1 MKKITCEMCGSND
14 LLKKD
19 GVFECQNCGTKYSL
33 EEAKKM
39 LVDGTVKID
48 RKDDIEK
55 YLEIIVSAAKAEN
68 FQEVELYANKIIEI
82 DEKNALAWF
91 AKGNAAGW
99 QSNLDNNRLL
109 ESTMC
114 WSKALHCCEKE
125 QMNELVENLLTSLSG
140 ITMYLIELKCQNFS
154 SNPNSAN
161 LNQLLDIKEVFDPI
175 IEFALNNN
183 IYLDVKI
190 LISAAVNQIV
200 DAIVLASNNASA
212 FFGSSK
218 GEKTKEK
225 YTLWLDYMDNCITAL
240 KVIVNLASSK
250 ETIENIFK
258 ILEQLQDEVIN
269 SCSYVKSDYGYDI
282 DTTLNATAKAL
293 RKKEKDG
300 YLKEKQIL
308 LNRIEQEEKEKKQE
322 YWEIHPDEKEALE
335 KEILKE
341 KEQLEAKKRKLDK
354 LEAEKEKIEQELKKN
369 VPSQAELNS
378 LQEKREKLETE
389 KNNLGLFKSKEK
401 KMVLEQIN
409 DIENKID
416 NISKKVAKEQAELK
430 KQIEPDLFKIED
442 KIKELNKEIEE
453 CQKIIDSKEKEL
465 I

>member
-1 MKKITCEMCGSND
+1 
-14 LLKKD
+14 
-19 GVFECQNCGTKYSL
+19 
-33 EEAKKM
+33 
-39 LVDGTVKID
+39 
-48 RKDDIEK
+48 
-55 YLEIIVSAAKAEN
+55 
-68 FQEVELYANKIIEI
+68 
-82 DEKNALAWF
+82 
-91 AKGNAAGW
+91 
-99 QSNLDNNRLL
+99 
-109 ESTMC
+109 
-114 WSKALHCCEKE
+114 
-125 QMNELVENLLTSLSG
+125 
-140 ITMYLIELKCQNFS
+140 
-154 SNPNSAN
+154 
-161 LNQLLDIKEVFDPI
+161 
-175 IEFALNNN
+175 
-183 IYLDVKI
+183 
-190 LISAAVNQIV
+190 
-200 DAIVLASNNASA
+200 
-212 FFGSSK
+212 
-218 GEKTKEK
+218 
-225 YTLWLDYMDNCITAL
+225 MDNCITAL

-269 SCSYVKSDYGYDI
+269 SCSYVKSDYGYDV

-442 KIKELNKEIEE
+442 KIKQLNKEIEE